1 MPDFLMSNLALAQA
15 ATQAAQS
22 ATSTAS
28 HYADQQIN
36 QAQQMM
42 QAAAANVAATAASAL
57 QSNINQTKNAVAEA
71 TAKASALA
79 ETASNLGQK
88 IIDTIPKIPMNITE
102 SLNTKIGKVV
112 AGINPSELA
121 QEINSGKFI
130 KTAFMGRSIDAMGTQ
145 DIYGINKSGA
155 TNLAPDNDLS
165 VVAHDIIRILVD
177 EKTLKDKL
185 PTITKNASGSF
196 DLSPN
201 ALTER
206 VKGCLGNSSAAVNA
220 LGSTLT
226 NMATSGLNGATAA
239 LMNQFEI
246 QIGNVVSQCT
256 ANSVADANGLLNTL
270 NRLTSS
276 SDIAHLFDV
285 GAEASLLTSLFQESI
300 ALRLPDAVST
310 LVTNADSNTAV
321 GQALRNVLTSALM
334 SGDIATT
341 NTFADLMGSNQILAM
356 LPNAAS
362 AILSNYAIRGQLPQS
377 GLASEATA
385 LLALLTKVDPNWD
398 SQLRGSTEIPNLA
411 AFYDM
416 SDDAKRVLET
426 QPDYREMIQLGS
438 FYGPESY
445 MDSVTAKYPMCPV
458 V

>member
-1 MPDFLMSNLALAQA
+1 MSNLALSQM

-28 HYADQQIN
+28 HFADQQIN

-57 QSNINQTKNAVAEA
+57 QSNIDQTKNAVAEA

-145 DIYGINKSGA
+145 DVYGINKSGA

-185 PTITKNASGSF
+185 PTITKNAAGGF
-196 DLSPN
+196 DLSPS

-226 NMATSGLNGATAA
+226 NMATSGLNGAAGEEPEADVNAA
-239 LMNQFEI
+239 DDAADDELDEPDVTLLM
-246 QIGNVVSQCT
+246 S
-256 ANSVADANGLLNTL
+256 ADVPGEPSERDRAARRAKRKRHHGAAA
-270 NRLTSS
+270 
-276 SDIAHLFDV
+276 IAEPDFGAMLQRAVDDDPFDSHWLRQA
-285 GAEASLLTSLFQESI
+285 GKNPLAERAAEQPRTSL
-300 ALRLPDAVST
+300 P
-310 LVTNADSNTAV
+310 
-321 GQALRNVLTSALM
+321 
-334 SGDIATT
+334 
-341 NTFADLMGSNQILAM
+341 ADLAVILRK
-356 LPNAAS
+356 LPRRE
-362 AILSNYAIRGQLPQS
+362 RGLI
-377 GLASEATA
+377 
-385 LLALLTKVDPNWD
+385 V
-398 SQLRGSTEIPNLA
+398 
-411 AFYDM
+411 
-416 SDDAKRVLET
+416 
-426 QPDYREMIQLGS
+426 
-438 FYGPESY
+438 
-445 MDSVTAKYPMCPV
+445 
-458 V
+458 

>member
-1 MPDFLMSNLALAQA
+1 
-15 ATQAAQS
+15 
-22 ATSTAS
+22 
-28 HYADQQIN
+28 
-36 QAQQMM
+36 
-42 QAAAANVAATAASAL
+42 
-57 QSNINQTKNAVAEA
+57 
-71 TAKASALA
+71 
-79 ETASNLGQK
+79 
-88 IIDTIPKIPMNITE
+88 
-102 SLNTKIGKVV
+102 
-112 AGINPSELA
+112 
-121 QEINSGKFI
+121 
-130 KTAFMGRSIDAMGTQ
+130 
-145 DIYGINKSGA
+145 
-155 TNLAPDNDLS
+155 
-165 VVAHDIIRILVD
+165 
-177 EKTLKDKL
+177 
-185 PTITKNASGSF
+185 
-196 DLSPN
+196 
-201 ALTER
+201 
-206 VKGCLGNSSAAVNA
+206 
-220 LGSTLT
+220 
-226 NMATSGLNGATAA
+226 
-239 LMNQFEI
+239 
-246 QIGNVVSQCT
+246 
-256 ANSVADANGLLNTL
+256 LLNTL

-300 ALRLPDAVST
+300 ALRLPDAVSA

-321 GQALRNVLTSALM
+321 SQALRNVLTTALT

>member
-1 MPDFLMSNLALAQA
+1 MSNLALSQM

-28 HYADQQIN
+28 HFADQQIN

-57 QSNINQTKNAVAEA
+57 QSNIDQTKNAVAEA

-145 DIYGINKSGA
+145 DVYGINKSGA

-185 PTITKNASGSF
+185 PTITKNAAGGF
-196 DLSPN
+196 DLSPS

-206 VKGCLGNSSAAVNA
+206 VKGC
-220 LGSTLT
+220 
-226 NMATSGLNGATAA
+226 
-239 LMNQFEI
+239 
-246 QIGNVVSQCT
+246 
-256 ANSVADANGLLNTL
+256 
-270 NRLTSS
+270 
-276 SDIAHLFDV
+276 
-285 GAEASLLTSLFQESI
+285 
-300 ALRLPDAVST
+300 
-310 LVTNADSNTAV
+310 
-321 GQALRNVLTSALM
+321 
-334 SGDIATT
+334 
-341 NTFADLMGSNQILAM
+341 
-356 LPNAAS
+356 
-362 AILSNYAIRGQLPQS
+362 
-377 GLASEATA
+377 
-385 LLALLTKVDPNWD
+385 
-398 SQLRGSTEIPNLA
+398 
-411 AFYDM
+411 
-416 SDDAKRVLET
+416 
-426 QPDYREMIQLGS
+426 
-438 FYGPESY
+438 
-445 MDSVTAKYPMCPV
+445 
-458 V
+458 